1 MIHQLKALLLAVDDD
16 LVKMR
21 CPKLLGFDYQVIGM
35 SIREVDLH
43 LEFID
48 LLAGRSINL
57 SDVTRVQTL
66 NPLDHGI

>member
-1 MIHQLKALLLAVDDD
+1 
-16 LVKMR
+16 MR